1 MQILPPYE
9 FGDYDVL
16 VLPPSF
22 PFGGEI
28 LVKRHTPV
36 EKLTRLHIYTYR
48 HGEQQ
53 VRLSYEDRRA
63 SPSLTVTIC
72 SLTFLTPTLLAGD
85 RSLVDVIAHE
95 LSHSWFGNNV
105 GCASWE
111 HFWLNEG
118 WTTYCERILIR
129 QLQGEPGRGF
139 SYIIGRKSLK
149 DSLKEYEKAGMPN
162 YQKLEVP
169 FEFGEDPDDAFSTV
183 PYDKVGFRMSLI

>member
-1 MQILPPYE
+1 MAL
-9 FGDYDVL
+9 D
-16 VLPPSF
+16 S
-22 PFGGEI
+22 
-28 LVKRHTPV
+28 
-36 EKLTRLHIYTYR
+36 
-48 HGEQQ
+48 GEQQ
-53 VRLSYEDRRA
+53 IDDC
-63 SPSLTVTIC
+63 C

-149 DSLKEYEKAGMPN
+149 DSLKEYEKAGLPN

-183 PYDKVGFRMSLI
+183 PYDKVSLVNQL